1 MKKDPCPI
9 GQNPAA
15 PSVFPSNTARDMAP
29 VRQPC
34 RLPHPQPSAGTW
46 DANDSGTWSY
56 DSEPWQIRVTSSS
69 AVTGQITFL

>member
-56 DSEPWQIRVTSSS
+56 DS
-69 AVTGQITFL
+69 